1 MSLMLNMAPRARRIA
16 FGVDMSRLKKGFI
29 WVGVSAVTIL
39 GISWSYVLTTTVADF
54 ELLLLCSQGKEEW
67 IPKAACQ
74 RYLFAF
80 RGNPDEIARLNQ
92 GVGIRWA
99 TDAERM
105 EDKAKLVSFLLK
117 KGVDIDAIDQ
127 HSGIS
132 ALHAAVLEN
141 NSTVVELLLRNGAN
155 PSVRDRAGG
164 KTPLEMAR
172 ELSNKPNQPD
182 RTEIIK
188 LLQSA
193 EFSPSPNSV
202 RRTNQPGGV

>member
-1 MSLMLNMAPRARRIA
+1 
-16 FGVDMSRLKKGFI
+16 MSRLKKGFI

-67 IPKAACQ
+67 IPKPACQ

-99 TDAERM
+99 TDAKGP
-105 EDKAKLVSFLLK
+105 EDRAKLVSFLLE
-117 KGVDIDAIDQ
+117 KGVDINAIDRR
-127 HSGIS
+127 SGIS

-155 PSVRDRAGG
+155 PSVKDRAGG

>member
-1 MSLMLNMAPRARRIA
+1 
-16 FGVDMSRLKKGFI
+16 MSRLKKGLI
-29 WVGVSAVTIL
+29 WVGMSVVTMLAV
-39 GISWSYVLTTTVADF
+39 SWSYVLTTTVADF

-67 IPKAACQ
+67 IPKSACQ

-80 RGNPDEIARLNQ
+80 RGSPDEIARLNQ

-99 TDAERM
+99 TDAEGN
-105 EDKAKLVSFLLK
+105 EDRAKLVNFLLE
-117 KGVDIDAIDQ
+117 KGVDINAIDRR
-127 HSGIS
+127 SGIS

-141 NSTVVELLLRNGAN
+141 NPPVVELLLRNGAN
-155 PSVRDRAGG
+155 PSVKDRAGG

-172 ELSNKPNQPD
+172 ELGNKPNQSD

-193 EFSPSPNSV
+193 EFSPSPSV
-202 RRTNQPGGV
+202 RRTDQSDGL